1 MSASIDEHLAVPLSR
16 QPRPGLLA
24 RALPWLVLLGFMLV
38 PVMDQLWGLSY
49 YVGFVSRLL
58 IMMIAASS
66 LNFILGYGGMVAL
79 GHASFLGVGGYG
91 LVAWGGGGFYS
102 AWIAW
107 GLGVAVAVVLSLQ
120 IGRASCRGSE

>member
-66 LNFILGYGGMVAL
+66 LNFILGYGGMFAL
-79 GHASFLGVGGYG
+79 CNAIFFGIGGCDFVG
-91 LVAWGGGGFYS
+91 LVDTGF
-102 AWIAW
+102 
-107 GLGVAVAVVLSLQ
+107 V
-120 IGRASCRGSE
+120 

>member
-58 IMMIAASS
+58 IMMIAACC
-66 LNFILGYGGMVAL
+66 LIFVLGYGVMVVL
-79 GHASFLGVGGYG
+79 GHDCFKGVGCYA
-91 LVAWGGGGFYS
+91 LAYWVDIVLDSIWS
-102 AWIAW
+102 IC
-107 GLGVAVAVVLSLQ
+107 GVVAVVDSV
-120 IGRASCRGSE
+120 